1 MNTVNHDLV
10 RDGLRELS
18 SLEMQERLWL
28 SPGEPEW
35 SSLEEATCRLF
46 DDSGLSVGFDK
57 GERVFSPE
65 ADTQLRRL
73 GARIRSI
80 DMMRPPSDIIEDSA
94 MEQVRAT
101 ARQLLRDL
109 YDE

>member
-1 MNTVNHDLV
+1 MSKVYHDHI
-10 RDGLRELS
+10 RDALRDLS
-18 SLEMQERLWL
+18 SLEMQRRLWF
-28 SPGEPEW
+28 STGESEW

-46 DDSGLSVGFDK
+46 DDSGLSVAFEK
-57 GERVFSPE
+57 GETVFSPG

-73 GARIRSI
+73 GARIRPI
-80 DMMRPPSDIIEDSA
+80 DMMRSPSDIIEDPA